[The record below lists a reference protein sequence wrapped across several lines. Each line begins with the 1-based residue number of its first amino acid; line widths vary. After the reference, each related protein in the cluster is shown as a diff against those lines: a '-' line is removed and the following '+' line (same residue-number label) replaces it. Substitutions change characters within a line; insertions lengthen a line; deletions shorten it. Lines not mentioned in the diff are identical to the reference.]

1 MKNSLEMIKLPSIN
15 KFSFIHFTSHLQD
28 SRTSLLFMF
37 LVIVNEPPTL
47 PYLTALMPTAEDA
60 IVPTKLEKSSQDS
73 EDSASEKPAQ
83 EPADNPFL
91 RPPKKRKMTTKT

>member
-1 MKNSLEMIKLPSIN
+1 M
-15 KFSFIHFTSHLQD
+15 FCFI
-28 SRTSLLFMF
+28 
-37 LVIVNEPPTL
+37 VIVNEPETL

-60 IVPTKLEKSSQDS
+60 IVPTKPDKASQDS

-91 RPPKKRKMTTKT
+91 KPPKRRKTTART